1 MSVKITFVYW
11 LRRTPKA
18 SWFAAQTA
26 LSPSVGPIQL
36 SEKSW
41 KRPITTITRQHRRT
55 IILLRQR
62 WLPPHNPNWLT
73 MAFYERSTNL
83 MAQAFVPLTPGT
95 IRRQFFQVM
104 RFDGPNYSSKL
115 FKNWGVHGEKGRGYI
130 KIYHGKKLRV
140 CFWNFFFFPK
150 SSMYNERGSDLWK
163 ICVFG
168 QHTQIRGN

>member
-26 LSPSVGPIQL
+26 LSPSVEPIQL

-115 FKNWGVHGEKGRGYI
+115 FKNWGDWGVHGEKGRGYI
-130 KIYHGKKLRV
+130 KIYHGKLRV
-140 CFWNFFFFPK
+140 CFWNFFSSPK
-150 SSMYNERGSDLWK
+150 VQ
-163 ICVFG
+163 C
-168 QHTQIRGN
+168 TIRGGQICGKYVCLASIHR

>member
-115 FKNWGVHGEKGRGYI
+115 FKNWGDWGVHGEKGAVT
-130 KIYHGKKLRV
+130 LR
-140 CFWNFFFFPK
+140 
-150 SSMYNERGSDLWK
+150 SIMARSLG
-163 ICVFG
+163 CVFEIFFSSPKV
-168 QHTQIRGN
+168 QCTIRGGQICGKYVCLASIHR

>member
-55 IILLRQR
+55 IILLWQR

-115 FKNWGVHGEKGRGYI
+115 FKNWGVHGEKGAVT
-130 KIYHGKKLRV
+130 LRSIMARSLGCV
-140 CFWNFFFFPK
+140 FEIFFFFPK
-150 SSMYNERGSDLWK
+150 SSMYNKRGSDLWK